1 MKLKIKDDMTSTF
14 VKTLNQAAMYCNISE
29 KSYSYPISVINIKT
43 LNVNNS
49 RTILSILLSLFGL

>member
-29 KSYSYPISVINIKT
+29 KSYSYPISVINIK
-43 LNVNNS
+43 
-49 RTILSILLSLFGL
+49 IIKCE